1 MRQQAVGRIKDKTK
15 AATICMQHD
24 GPKCPSLQHHL
35 AASLPSAHLHLI
47 IGTPDRQLEHEP
59 LDGLEEQV
67 DCSEAGR
74 DDHVPCRLGGDEGVA
89 VPVTA
94 HPAAKGEQV
103 VVQRQVGLP
112 NLGQRC
118 VDAAVEGGQAIEDG
132 LLEVGQ
138 ALAHLV
144 LHISP

>member
-1 MRQQAVGRIKDKTK
+1 MWPQAEGDRKLYTK
-15 AATICMQHD
+15 AAKICMTGLCALTSGNSWHQA
-24 GPKCPSLQHHL
+24 CF
-35 AASLPSAHLHLI
+35 LPHLHLI
-47 IGTPDRQLEHEP
+47 IGTPDRQLKHEP
-59 LDGLEEQV
+59 LNGLEEQV

-74 DDHVPCRLGGDEGVA
+74 DDHVSCRLRGDEGVA

-112 NLGQRC
+112 DLGQRC
-118 VDAAVEGGQAIEDG
+118 VDAAVEGWQTIEDS